1 MHRADLSITGMRGA
15 LAKLIVCHDFIVDLN
30 DGVSEA

>member
-1 MHRADLSITGMRGA
+1 MVLRAFTIGHFQ

-30 DGVSEA
+30 DGLSEA